1 VYFDQAVPGLS
12 IAIGKVAIG
21 TSCFILSQ
29 HGCLKNK
36 EDSRMKVA
44 GLVLLMIGVGGAAFG
59 TVAVPEISPASAGS
73 ALALISGAVLVMR
86 GRRKK

>member
-1 VYFDQAVPGLS
+1 
-12 IAIGKVAIG
+12 
-21 TSCFILSQ
+21 
-29 HGCLKNK
+29 
-36 EDSRMKVA
+36 MKVA